1 MATYYASATTGN
13 NANAGTSPGAAK
25 ATIQAA
31 VNLATAAGDTVKVAP
46 GTYRETVTCGY
57 SGSVGNPITI
67 EGDYTGATFGMRR
80 DVVRITGSNDDITAT
95 RSSGITATT
104 KSYLTIRGFALDLH
118 TVASVYMVT
127 CSNIIVEHCYSQQEA
142 VSVYFNGDC
151 SSNTVRRIVAE
162 NMIRGSAYCIM
173 FADFATAR
181 DNTANIVELCRISS
195 GSVAAIY
202 ILRHGGVTVRN
213 CDMIDCARGLYVLT
227 LTAGQTTTINNCIL
241 LSCGTA
247 LQANTLGEI
256 TEDYNTLWGN
266 LTARTNVSSGANSIT
281 RPPLFD
287 TRWFF
292 EAVNGQ
298 RVLTPFDLA
307 SYSTLVEYNSGT
319 GAPSTDLRGYTVR
332 GTYRE
337 WGAVEYDS
345 ALSVGGVRQHP
356 GMGGGI
362 NA

>member
-1 MATYYASATTGN
+1 
-13 NANAGTSPGAAK
+13 
-25 ATIQAA
+25 
-31 VNLATAAGDTVKVAP
+31 
-46 GTYRETVTCGY
+46 
-57 SGSVGNPITI
+57 
-67 EGDYTGATFGMRR
+67 
-80 DVVRITGSNDDITAT
+80 
-95 RSSGITATT
+95 
-104 KSYLTIRGFALDLH
+104 
-118 TVASVYMVT
+118 
-127 CSNIIVEHCYSQQEA
+127 
-142 VSVYFNGDC
+142 
-151 SSNTVRRIVAE
+151 
-162 NMIRGSAYCIM
+162 
-173 FADFATAR
+173 
-181 DNTANIVELCRISS
+181 
-195 GSVAAIY
+195 
-202 ILRHGGVTVRN
+202 
-213 CDMIDCARGLYVLT
+213 MIDCARGLYVLT